1 MIPSVEGYVFNK
13 YFRDICNIILLRI
26 MCPFFWLTSI
36 AVWICHIFPFVQV
49 NIYSIIFALS
59 YTASII
65 WVTVSLLRRTKLVE
79 FQFSMKYRCVQ
90 NTLEK
95 LHIQNTVQLDD
106 TCYITKFNIYL
117 NKALAEQPFI
127 CFSQNP
133 MPKLKPMDKSTI
145 IEFEYLSKHK
155 IVFVPLNTET
165 TQWLSTEF
173 GIKDIP
179 EYPQVLCK
187 TKANA
192 SDDTTQLWF

>member
-13 YFRDICNIILLRI
+13 DFRDNYNKFLLRI
-26 MCPFFWLTSI
+26 ACPFFWLTTI
-36 AVWICHIFPFVQV
+36 TIWVCHIFSFFQV

-59 YTASII
+59 YTALII
-65 WVTVSLLRRTKLVE
+65 WFTVNLLRGAKLVE

-106 TCYITKFNIYL
+106 TCYITKSYIYL
-117 NKALAEQPFI
+117 YRHEAEQPFI
-127 CFSQNP
+127 CFSQDP
-133 MPKLKPMDKSTI
+133 LPKLKSMDKGNITK
-145 IEFEYLSKHK
+145 FEYLSKHE

-187 TKANA
+187 IKANA
-192 SDDTTQLWF
+192 SDDTTQLWS